1 MKILK
6 SSAKRYFSENKE
18 RQSCA
23 EMRAVEN
30 SFKTYREG
38 GMSELSTTRYESTK
52 NSTVMKH
59 GRSLPR

>member
-6 SSAKRYFSENKE
+6 SGAKRYFSENKE

-30 SFKTYREG
+30 SFKT
-38 GMSELSTTRYESTK
+38 SS
-52 NSTVMKH
+52 
-59 GRSLPR
+59 